1 MTQQERTEQLN
12 KALEDIKRRFS
23 KFTSTQPVIVPQ
35 RIVVNNFQ
43 EQIERMPYDRRN
55 I

>member
-23 KFTSTQPVIVPQ
+23 TMPTHPARVPE

-55 I
+55 T